1 MAERLSEIW
10 NQLEAIAAEEHVIA
24 IGAADLTDANVELF
38 REWLAAGHHGSMSYL
53 ERAAVIRENPRER
66 FPWASSAVVILVPYA
81 PGRSSGETID
91 QGIARYAQ
99 GEDYHLTLDS
109 ILIRLEEHLHEH
121 LPGAK
126 SWRYVDTGPLSDRA
140 LARAAGLGW
149 IGKNAML
156 INQRHG
162 SWTFIGVLLTSL
174 INDVEAGGVTDRCGS
189 CVRCIEACPTDAIL
203 PNRTVDSNRCISH
216 ATIEQR
222 GAVDDSMKERL
233 GGNLFGCDICQE
245 VCPWNRQPPESH
257 PAFVTRDD
265 YRARPVSDLLRLD
278 QSGFSTLFR
287 KSAVKR
293 AKRAGLIR
301 NALLVLP
308 EVSSE
313 ELDRLEREESDEGI
327 LDAIRWR
334 RKS

>member
-10 NQLEAIAAEEHVIA
+10 SELEVIAAEEHLLA
-24 IGAADLTDANVELF
+24 LGAADITAANGELF

-53 ERAAVIRENPRER
+53 ERAAAVRENPLER
-66 FPWASSAVVILVPYA
+66 FPWARSAVVILVPYA
-81 PGRSSGETID
+81 PGRSSEETID
-91 QGIARYAQ
+91 HAIARYAQ
-99 GEDYHLTLDS
+99 GEDYHLTLDR
-109 ILIRLEEHLHEH
+109 ILIRMEERLHQ
-121 LPGAK
+121 LAAGAR

-174 INDVEAGGVTDRCGS
+174 VNDVAAEAVTDRCGS

-222 GAVDDSMKERL
+222 GRLDDSMKERL
-233 GGNLFGCDICQE
+233 GNNIFGCDICQE
-245 VCPWNRQPPESH
+245 VCPWNRQPPAPH
-257 PAFVTRDD
+257 PAFATRSE
-265 YRARPVSDLLRLD
+265 YRATPVSDLLRLD

-293 AKRAGLIR
+293 AKRAGMIR

-308 EVSSE
+308 EVSSS
-313 ELDRLEREESDEGI
+313 ELDRLEQEESDEGI

-334 RKS
+334 RSR